1 MPEQSVSSSSPLGR
15 TLYLPH
21 FIVQLVSKEKLDM
34 IAEVKDSNSSEITK
48 VREDWDELTRKIHHL
63 EAEIDASQALVRDM
77 VVERNELR
85 ACLDEKQAAMRAEDE
100 DFMKEIETLLAEF
113 AARAKNE
120 NPDAPQKSGLEL
132 LKHFAEVTEKS
143 AETLAKRAEVCIS

>member
-1 MPEQSVSSSSPLGR
+1 MSVPTKRVSCYPIL
-15 TLYLPH
+15 TI
-21 FIVQLVSKEKLDM
+21 FVIVQLVSKEKLDM

-63 EAEIDASQALVRDM
+63 EAEIDTSQALVRDM
-77 VVERNELR
+77 CVERDELR
-85 ACLDEKQAAMRAEDE
+85 TLLDEKQAAMRAEDDE
-100 DFMKEIETLLAEF
+100 FMKEIETLLAEF

-120 NPDAPQKSGLEL
+120 NPNAPEKSGIEL

-143 AETLAKRAEVCIS
+143 AETLAKRAEVSVD